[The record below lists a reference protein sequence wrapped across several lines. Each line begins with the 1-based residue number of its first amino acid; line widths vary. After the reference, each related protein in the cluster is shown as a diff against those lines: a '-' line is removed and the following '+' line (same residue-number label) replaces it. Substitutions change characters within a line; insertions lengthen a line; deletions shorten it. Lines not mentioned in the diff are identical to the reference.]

1 MLRQVNFILRITK
14 LKSENI
20 KITDSSQ
27 LMGGGGQ
34 GSFKKWQKYA
44 KYYTFLLLKCN
55 MIENL
60 HDIFFMR
67 LTVTPYLSNGVQT
80 AEFLSDT
87 VRYHSALIHE
97 IKVEKIR

>member
-1 MLRQVNFILRITK
+1 
-14 LKSENI
+14 
-20 KITDSSQ
+20 
-27 LMGGGGQ
+27 
-34 GSFKKWQKYA
+34 
-44 KYYTFLLLKCN
+44 